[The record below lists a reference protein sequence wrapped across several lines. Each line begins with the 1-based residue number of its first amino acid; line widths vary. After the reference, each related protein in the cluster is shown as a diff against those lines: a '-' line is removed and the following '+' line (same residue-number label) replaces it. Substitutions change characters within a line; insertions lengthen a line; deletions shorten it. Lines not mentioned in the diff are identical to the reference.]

1 MDPARVRIF
10 AGLPQPVGH
19 SRRQIFLAVE
29 RLDLDS
35 RVSESARIV
44 RSDDRRNCAMV
55 TGGGDVCR
63 LPVMPVS
70 ALLLALAA
78 AVVHAVWNLL
88 LSGRDDVRSATA
100 VAVAFGVIVFAP
112 VAALTWRL
120 HSSAI
125 PFMAGSTAFEV
136 LYLVLLAT
144 GYSAAA
150 MSFVYPVARG
160 SAPVVVLIVSA
171 VALGAGVSVL
181 AALGVLVVGSGIV
194 LVRESRMAVSA
205 RNIVLA
211 LSVGASIA
219 GYTLIDKHGITH
231 GNPISYFEVVLT
243 VSAVAYLA
251 VAWRL
256 QGGAAM
262 RAAIGPASLV
272 AGVGVFGSYLLVLAA
287 LRLAPAASV
296 AAVRESSVVIAT
308 AALAIGG
315 REQVG
320 IRRLVGAL
328 AVVAGIAMI
337 SLG

>member
-1 MDPARVRIF
+1 
-10 AGLPQPVGH
+10 
-19 SRRQIFLAVE
+19 
-29 RLDLDS
+29 
-35 RVSESARIV
+35 
-44 RSDDRRNCAMV
+44 
-55 TGGGDVCR
+55 
-63 LPVMPVS
+63 
-70 ALLLALAA
+70 
-78 AVVHAVWNLL
+78 
-88 LSGRDDVRSATA
+88 
-100 VAVAFGVIVFAP
+100 
-112 VAALTWRL
+112 
-120 HSSAI
+120 
-125 PFMAGSTAFEV
+125 
-136 LYLVLLAT
+136 
-144 GYSAAA
+144 
-150 MSFVYPVARG
+150 
-160 SAPVVVLIVSA
+160 
-171 VALGAGVSVL
+171 VL